1 MDEIFY
7 PDVIQAHE
15 EAARI
20 HLETSAL
27 RDYRDQDHAADL
39 ISQSIEEKV
48 LATDL
53 LNEFISSP

>member
-7 PDVIQAHE
+7 PDVTQAHE

-27 RDYRDQDHAADL
+27 RNYSDQDPAADL
-39 ISQSIEEKV
+39 ISQSIE
-48 LATDL
+48 
-53 LNEFISSP
+53 